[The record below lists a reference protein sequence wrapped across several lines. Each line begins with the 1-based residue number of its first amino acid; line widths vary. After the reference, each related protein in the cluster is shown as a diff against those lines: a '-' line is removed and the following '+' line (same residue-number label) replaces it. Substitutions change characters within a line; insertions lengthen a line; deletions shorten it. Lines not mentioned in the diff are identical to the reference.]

1 MANEIE
7 LKLKVIEKGDITKK
21 LQDIFPGI
29 SLEPK
34 ELINIYF
41 DTRDFKL
48 NQERIALRIR
58 NKGGQYIQTL
68 KTKGVSVNGLHQR
81 GEWEWPLANNQLS
94 EEELNACE
102 AWPVNIEVNALEPV
116 FETNFTRY
124 QATFYWKRAEVELAL
139 DQGKV
144 LSNGQSEVINEIEI
158 ELISGKAD
166 ALTEMGKLIQSHLSV
181 EQSDIS
187 KAERGYRLY

>member
-68 KTKGVSVNGLHQR
+68 KTKGVSVNGLRQR
-81 GEWEWPLANNQLS
+81 GEWEWPLA
-94 EEELNACE
+94 
-102 AWPVNIEVNALEPV
+102 
-116 FETNFTRY
+116 T
-124 QATFYWKRAEVELAL
+124 K
-139 DQGKV
+139 
-144 LSNGQSEVINEIEI
+144 
-158 ELISGKAD
+158 
-166 ALTEMGKLIQSHLSV
+166 
-181 EQSDIS
+181 
-187 KAERGYRLY
+187 